1 MKKAIALLLTVLLIV
16 CISIPAFATNDSNQ
30 GGPPE
35 KPPVSPPTGAIIVAS
50 LAVVAVGAG
59 VVFAITNKKSK

>member
-16 CISIPAFATNDSNQ
+16 CISIPAFATNDSNN

-35 KPPVSPPTGAIIVAS
+35 KPPVSPPTGAIAIAA
-50 LAVVAVGAG
+50 LAGIAVGAG
-59 VVFAITNKKSK
+59 AVFVFTNKKSK